1 VSSDTQQTG
10 SSGLVEQATS
20 GLGDAASS
28 VQEKAGE
35 LKEQGRGK
43 LGETL
48 DERTTQV
55 GGQAQQ
61 MAVAMRQTGSHLRS
75 QGESGNAQV
84 AGLVEAA
91 AARVEDFGSY
101 LQRTSGDRL
110 LHDAEDF
117 ARRRP
122 WAVAGIGLIAG
133 LAASRFLKA
142 SSERRYD
149 SRTSGYPSS
158 YRYGSG
164 GNGFGTRSYEP
175 NGRTVGTGVT

>member
-1 VSSDTQQTG
+1 MSSDMQQRG

-28 VQEKAGE
+28 VQEKAEE
-35 LKEQGRGK
+35 LKEQGRSK

-61 MAVAMRQTGSHLRS
+61 MAVAMRQTGSQLRS
-75 QGESGNAQV
+75 QGESGNVQM

-91 AARVEDFGSY
+91 AARLEHFGSY

-110 LHDAEDF
+110 LNDTEDL

-122 WAVAGIGLIAG
+122 WAVAGVGLIAG
-133 LAASRFLKA
+133 LAVSRFFKA

-149 SRTSGYPSS
+149 SRTSAYPSS
-158 YRYGSG
+158 YMYGSG
-164 GNGFGTRSYEP
+164 GKGYGTRPYEP
-175 NGRTVGTGVT
+175 NGRTVGTG

>member
-1 VSSDTQQTG
+1 MG
-10 SSGLVEQATS
+10 SPGVVEQATTE
-20 GLGDAASS
+20 LGNAASS

-35 LKEQGRGK
+35 LKEQGRNR

-48 DERTTQV
+48 DERTTQA
-55 GGQAQQ
+55 GGQAQH
-61 MAVAMRQTGSHLRS
+61 MAVAMRQTVTQLRS
-75 QGESGNAQV
+75 QGEAGTAQM
-84 AGLVEAA
+84 AGLFEAA
-91 AARVEDFGSY
+91 ADRVDNFGDY

-110 LHDAEDF
+110 LHDVEDF

-149 SRTSGYPSS
+149 SRGSGHPSS
-158 YRYGSG
+158 YAYDSG
-164 GNGFGTRSYEP
+164 GNGYGTQQREP
-175 NGRTVGTGVT
+175 SHQAPGMGVA